1 MNETILRAENLKA
14 FYVLDMHGTQK
25 MVKAVNEVDLEVRE
39 NEVYGIAG
47 ESGCGKTTLLKALFG
62 AIEPPLRL
70 MGGKIYYCA
79 NGEEMDVTSLS
90 AEEKRK
96 LRWEYISYVPQGSM
110 SVLNPVLKLK
120 ETYQDFLASHV
131 GGKTREQAFELAKGH
146 IAELGLPRNV
156 LETYPHQLSG
166 GMRQRVTIALA
177 TILKPR
183 IIICDEPTTA
193 LDVVVQRGVVQ
204 LLTGYSSKTG
214 KHDHPGNARHGRSC
228 QYRRSDRHHVC
239 RQDGRRGDHRKDLR
253 RTVSPLHTV
262 LDQLAAE
269 IWRQI
274 RPGDRAGQSA
284 FSLKPPQRMLLPPPV
299 SSRAW
304 TFARNRYL
312 ASPTWQPTTR
322 SPAGWPEMENMT
334 KLLDVDHLSKVFTLG
349 SILSRE
355 RITAVDN
362 VSFDINPAEIVALA
376 GESGCGKTT
385 TARIVLGFEEAT
397 SGTITHNGKKQT
409 RGQKVW
415 FTEGVQAIFQ
425 DPFSTFNPL
434 RTVDRYFFET
444 VQNYRL
450 ARGRKEAIEW
460 IDRKLKAVGLSYE
473 EFAGRYPN
481 EFSGGQLQRVS
492 IARALL
498 TDPTLLIADEPV
510 SMVDASLRM
519 SIVNLFKKLKEELGV
534 SVLYIT
540 HDLAT
545 AYYVSDR
552 IAIMFRGNIVE
563 MGPVEQ
569 VLMKPK
575 TSIHKTAQGVYP

>member
-1 MNETILRAENLKA
+1 
-14 FYVLDMHGTQK
+14 
-25 MVKAVNEVDLEVRE
+25 
-39 NEVYGIAG
+39 
-47 ESGCGKTTLLKALFG
+47 
-62 AIEPPLRL
+62 
-70 MGGKIYYCA
+70 
-79 NGEEMDVTSLS
+79 
-90 AEEKRK
+90 
-96 LRWEYISYVPQGSM
+96 
-110 SVLNPVLKLK
+110 
-120 ETYQDFLASHV
+120 
-131 GGKTREQAFELAKGH
+131 
-146 IAELGLPRNV
+146 
-156 LETYPHQLSG
+156 
-166 GMRQRVTIALA
+166 
-177 TILKPR
+177 
-183 IIICDEPTTA
+183 
-193 LDVVVQRGVVQ
+193 
-204 LLTGYSSKTG
+204 
-214 KHDHPGNARHGRSC
+214 
-228 QYRRSDRHHVC
+228 
-239 RQDGRRGDHRKDLR
+239 
-253 RTVSPLHTV
+253 
-262 LDQLAAE
+262 
-269 IWRQI
+269 
-274 RPGDRAGQSA
+274 
-284 FSLKPPQRMLLPPPV
+284 
-299 SSRAW
+299 
-304 TFARNRYL
+304 
-312 ASPTWQPTTR
+312 
-322 SPAGWPEMENMT
+322 MENMT

-450 ARGRKEAIEW
+450 AQGRKEATEW

-498 TDPTLLIADEPV
+498 TNPTLLIADEPV

-519 SIVNLFKKLKEELGV
+519 SIVNLFKRLKEELGV

-552 IAIMFRGNIVE
+552 IAVMFRGNIVE

-575 TSIHKTAQGVYP
+575 HPYTRLLRESIPEADPKRRWSKRITLTEMELEEYMRKGCKFAGRCPYATEECRNVVPKDMYVDDVLVKCHTLHP